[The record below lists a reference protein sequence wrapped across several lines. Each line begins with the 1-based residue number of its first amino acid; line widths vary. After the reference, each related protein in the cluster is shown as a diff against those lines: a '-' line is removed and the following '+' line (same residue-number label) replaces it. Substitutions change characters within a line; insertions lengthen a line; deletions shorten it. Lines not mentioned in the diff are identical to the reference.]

1 MLRRLQSKTILTI
14 AVLLL
19 VGFNT
24 GYFLPRFP
32 SQSLN
37 LFNLVPGAFA
47 LATPANYLSFQ
58 GQLTDQN
65 GAPIT
70 TMKTLTLSI
79 YDALSGGNLI
89 YNETQSVTPDSRGI
103 FYVQI
108 GFAAGNGVPA
118 GSQSW
123 PLMFDLP
130 YWLAVRVG
138 VTGAYLSPRISITS
152 SPYPL
157 TRSSVPARSFT
168 TGANP
173 PCTDTTNG
181 AAKNMGFG
189 VTYTT
194 SASTTGTIYIGLT
207 FDLKSPAVAASDTST
222 WQLVWGTGSAPA
234 CNAAPSGTARGNSY
248 IVQPGATVF
257 LEMAQSVGVTI
268 TGLSPSTAH
277 WFDVQATDNSVNGWI
292 YSKPVLSVT
301 DIVSSTNPSAA
312 TSFVSNANTCND
324 VTTVA
329 RMMGFGLTYTTG
341 RSDQYS
347 GDIYVTLTFQTDW
360 PTNSIDTTKWQVAW
374 GTSGAPACNA
384 GATGTPVGK
393 QYTIAD
399 QTTNHLMEPQNTGF
413 VLTGLTAS
421 TTYWFD
427 VQATDSATNTWTY
440 SKPQMAVIE
449 EPILPGVPS
458 NLYFTSDA
466 NSCGTASAAG
476 VMGLGPASGSVGV
489 YYQTSSSSS
498 GNIYGTFTFNL
509 ATAAT
514 SGQLATW
521 QLAFGIGATPI
532 CAAAATGTLVGNSY
546 SFNSEAAVVGGNAE
560 TVSFVLT
567 GLLKDTI
574 YWFDVKMI
582 ASSGTVTASNPQLS
596 VSEATLGDIPHSNVH
611 FMSTTASCADSTAS
625 AVMGGLSS
633 SATNGVLPM
642 TYTVRSWGTGNIQV
656 TLNFKITTP
665 AVASGDTTQWQFNYG
680 TGATPA
686 CSAGVTGTTVGN
698 LYEQISNTATPR
710 QYSESLSVVITG
722 LTQGTTYWFDVRV
735 TDGNTNTWTYA
746 NPQISVV
753 EVA

>member
-1 MLRRLQSKTILTI
+1 MSRRLQSKTILTI

-37 LFNLVPGAFA
+37 LFNLVPGPFA
-47 LATPANYLSFQ
+47 LATPANYLSCQ
-58 GQLTDQN
+58 GQLTDPS
-65 GAPIT
+65 GVPIT
-70 TMKTLTLSI
+70 TTKTLTLSI

-89 YNETQSVTPDSRGI
+89 YNETQLVTPDSRGI

-108 GFAAGNGVPA
+108 GLAAGNGVPA

-138 VTGAYLSPRISITS
+138 VTGAYLSPRISITN

-157 TRSSVPARSFT
+157 TRSSVPARAFT

-312 TSFVSNANTCND
+312 TSFVSNALTCND

-360 PTNSIDTTKWQVAW
+360 PTNSIDTTKWQVA
-374 GTSGAPACNA
+374 
-384 GATGTPVGK
+384 
-393 QYTIAD
+393 
-399 QTTNHLMEPQNTGF
+399 
-413 VLTGLTAS
+413 
-421 TTYWFD
+421 
-427 VQATDSATNTWTY
+427 
-440 SKPQMAVIE
+440 
-449 EPILPGVPS
+449 
-458 NLYFTSDA
+458 
-466 NSCGTASAAG
+466 CGTASAAG

-582 ASSGTVTASNPQLS
+582 SSTGTVTASNPQLS
-596 VSEATLGDIPHSNVH
+596 VSEATIGDIPHDNVH

-633 SATNGVLPM
+633 TATNGILPM
-642 TYTVRSWGTGNIQV
+642 TYTVTSWGSGNLHV

-698 LYEQISNTATPR
+698 LYEQISNTASAR

>member
-1 MLRRLQSKTILTI
+1 
-14 AVLLL
+14 
-19 VGFNT
+19 
-24 GYFLPRFP
+24 
-32 SQSLN
+32 
-37 LFNLVPGAFA
+37 
-47 LATPANYLSFQ
+47 
-58 GQLTDQN
+58 
-65 GAPIT
+65 
-70 TMKTLTLSI
+70 
-79 YDALSGGNLI
+79 
-89 YNETQSVTPDSRGI
+89 
-103 FYVQI
+103 
-108 GFAAGNGVPA
+108 
-118 GSQSW
+118 
-123 PLMFDLP
+123 
-130 YWLAVRVG
+130 
-138 VTGAYLSPRISITS
+138 
-152 SPYPL
+152 
-157 TRSSVPARSFT
+157 
-168 TGANP
+168 
-173 PCTDTTNG
+173 
-181 AAKNMGFG
+181 
-189 VTYTT
+189 
-194 SASTTGTIYIGLT
+194 
-207 FDLKSPAVAASDTST
+207 
-222 WQLVWGTGSAPA
+222 
-234 CNAAPSGTARGNSY
+234 
-248 IVQPGATVF
+248 
-257 LEMAQSVGVTI
+257 MAQSVGATI
-268 TGLSPSTAH
+268 TGLSQSTAY

-292 YSKPVLSVT
+292 YSKPALSVT

-329 RMMGFGLTYTTG
+329 RMMGFGLLYTTG

-347 GDIYVTLTFQTDW
+347 GDIYVTLTFQTNW
-360 PTNSIDTTKWQVAW
+360 PTNSIDTTKWQVAF
-374 GTSGAPACNA
+374 GTGSAPACNA
-384 GATGTPVGK
+384 AGTGTPVGK

-399 QTTNHLMEPQNTGF
+399 QTTNQLQEPQNTGF
-413 VLTGLTAS
+413 VLTGLTAA

-440 SKPQMAVIE
+440 SKPQMAVVE

-466 NSCGTASAAG
+466 NSCGSASATG

-521 QLAFGIGATPI
+521 QLAFGTGATPI
-532 CAAAATGTLVGNSY
+532 CAAATTGTLVGNSY

-567 GLLKDTI
+567 GLLRDTI

-633 SATNGVLPM
+633 SATNGILPM

-665 AVASGDTTQWQFNYG
+665 AVNNINTQWQFNYG

-686 CSAGVTGTTVGN
+686 CSAATTGTPVGN
-698 LYEQISNTATPR
+698 LYEQITTVAAAK

-722 LTQGTTYWFDVRV
+722 LTQGTTYWFDLRV
-735 TDGNTNTWTYA
+735 TDSDTSTWTYA

-753 EVA
+753 EIA

>member
-698 LYEQISNTATPR
+698 LYEQISTAAAPR
-710 QYSESLSVVITG
+710 QYSESLTVVITG
-722 LTQGTTYWFDVRV
+722 LTQGTTYWFDLRV
-735 TDGNTNTWTYA
+735 TDSNTDAWTYA

>member
-1 MLRRLQSKTILTI
+1 MSRRLQSKTILTI

-65 GAPIT
+65 GAPIIT
-70 TMKTLTLSI
+70 TKTLTLSI

-108 GFAAGNGVPA
+108 GSAAGNGVPA

-138 VTGAYLSPRISITS
+138 VTGAYLSPRISITN

-222 WQLVWGTGSAPA
+222 WQLVWGAGSAPA

-268 TGLSPSTAH
+268 TGLSPSTAY
-277 WFDVQATDNSVNGWI
+277 WIDVQATDNSVNGWI
-292 YSKPVLSVT
+292 YSKPALSVT

-312 TSFVSNANTCND
+312 TSFVSNAVTCND

-360 PTNSIDTTKWQVAW
+360 PTNSIDPTKWQVAW

-413 VLTGLTAS
+413 VLTGLTAA

-440 SKPQMAVIE
+440 SKPQMAVVE

-466 NSCGTASAAG
+466 NSCGSASATG

-489 YYQTSSSSS
+489 YYQTSSSTS

-514 SGQLATW
+514 TGQLATW
-521 QLAFGIGATPI
+521 QLAFGTGAAPI
-532 CAAAATGTLVGNSY
+532 CAAGATGTLVGNSY

-567 GLLKDTI
+567 GLARDTI

-582 ASSGTVTASNPQLS
+582 SSTGTVTASNPQLS

-611 FMSTTASCADSTAS
+611 FMSTTASCADTTAS

-656 TLNFKITTP
+656 TFNFKITTP
-665 AVASGDTTQWQFNYG
+665 AINLINTQWQFNYG

-686 CSAGVTGTTVGN
+686 CSAAVTGTPVGN
-698 LYEQISNTATPR
+698 LYEQITTAAAVK
-710 QYSESLSVVITG
+710 QYSESLTVVLTG

-735 TDGNTNTWTYA
+735 TDSSVDTWTYA

>member
-1 MLRRLQSKTILTI
+1 MSRRLQSKTILTI

-123 PLMFDLP
+123 PLMLDLP

-138 VTGAYLSPRISITS
+138 TNGAYLSPRISITS

-157 TRSSVPARSFT
+157 TRSSVPARSFASNT
-168 TGANP
+168 LSCLDSTSLS
-173 PCTDTTNG
+173 
-181 AAKNMGFG
+181 AKNMGFG
-189 VTYTT
+189 TVVTYTT

-207 FDLKSPAVAASDTST
+207 FDLKSPAVSASDTST

-360 PTNSIDTTKWQVAW
+360 PTNSIDTTNWQVAW
-374 GTSGAPACNA
+374 GTSGVPACNA
-384 GATGTPVGK
+384 GATGTPLGK

-399 QTTNHLMEPQNTGF
+399 QTTNRLQEPQNTGF
-413 VLTGLTAS
+413 VLTGLTA
-421 TTYWFD
+421 
-427 VQATDSATNTWTY
+427 AT
-440 SKPQMAVIE
+440 
-449 EPILPGVPS
+449 
-458 NLYFTSDA
+458 
-466 NSCGTASAAG
+466 
-476 VMGLGPASGSVGV
+476 
-489 YYQTSSSSS
+489 
-498 GNIYGTFTFNL
+498 
-509 ATAAT
+509 
-514 SGQLATW
+514 
-521 QLAFGIGATPI
+521 
-532 CAAAATGTLVGNSY
+532 
-546 SFNSEAAVVGGNAE
+546 
-560 TVSFVLT
+560 
-567 GLLKDTI
+567 
-574 YWFDVKMI
+574 
-582 ASSGTVTASNPQLS
+582 
-596 VSEATLGDIPHSNVH
+596 
-611 FMSTTASCADSTAS
+611 
-625 AVMGGLSS
+625 
-633 SATNGVLPM
+633 
-642 TYTVRSWGTGNIQV
+642 
-656 TLNFKITTP
+656 
-665 AVASGDTTQWQFNYG
+665 
-680 TGATPA
+680 
-686 CSAGVTGTTVGN
+686 
-698 LYEQISNTATPR
+698 
-710 QYSESLSVVITG
+710 
-722 LTQGTTYWFDVRV
+722 
-735 TDGNTNTWTYA
+735 
-746 NPQISVV
+746 
-753 EVA
+753 

>member
-1 MLRRLQSKTILTI
+1 
-14 AVLLL
+14 
-19 VGFNT
+19 
-24 GYFLPRFP
+24 
-32 SQSLN
+32 
-37 LFNLVPGAFA
+37 
-47 LATPANYLSFQ
+47 
-58 GQLTDQN
+58 
-65 GAPIT
+65 
-70 TMKTLTLSI
+70 
-79 YDALSGGNLI
+79 
-89 YNETQSVTPDSRGI
+89 
-103 FYVQI
+103 
-108 GFAAGNGVPA
+108 
-118 GSQSW
+118 
-123 PLMFDLP
+123 
-130 YWLAVRVG
+130 
-138 VTGAYLSPRISITS
+138 
-152 SPYPL
+152 
-157 TRSSVPARSFT
+157 
-168 TGANP
+168 
-173 PCTDTTNG
+173 
-181 AAKNMGFG
+181 MGFG

-665 AVASGDTTQWQFNYG
+665 AINLINTQWQFNYG

-686 CSAGVTGTTVGN
+686 CSAAVTGTPVGN
-698 LYEQISNTATPR
+698 LYEQITTAAAVK
-710 QYSESLSVVITG
+710 QYSESLTVVLTG

>member
-1 MLRRLQSKTILTI
+1 
-14 AVLLL
+14 
-19 VGFNT
+19 
-24 GYFLPRFP
+24 
-32 SQSLN
+32 
-37 LFNLVPGAFA
+37 
-47 LATPANYLSFQ
+47 
-58 GQLTDQN
+58 
-65 GAPIT
+65 
-70 TMKTLTLSI
+70 
-79 YDALSGGNLI
+79 
-89 YNETQSVTPDSRGI
+89 
-103 FYVQI
+103 
-108 GFAAGNGVPA
+108 
-118 GSQSW
+118 
-123 PLMFDLP
+123 
-130 YWLAVRVG
+130 
-138 VTGAYLSPRISITS
+138 
-152 SPYPL
+152 
-157 TRSSVPARSFT
+157 
-168 TGANP
+168 
-173 PCTDTTNG
+173 
-181 AAKNMGFG
+181 MGFG

-207 FDLKSPAVAASDTST
+207 FDLKSAAVSASDTST
-222 WQLVWGTGSAPA
+222 WQLVYGTGSAPA

-248 IVQPGATVF
+248 LAQPGAVAF
-257 LEMAQSVGVTI
+257 LEMAQSVGATI
-268 TGLSPSTAH
+268 TGLSQSTTY

-329 RMMGFGLTYTTG
+329 RMMGFGLLYTTG

-347 GDIYVTLTFQTDW
+347 GDIYVTLTFQTNW
-360 PTNSIDTTKWQVAW
+360 PTNSIDTTKWQVAF
-374 GTSGAPACNA
+374 GTGSAPACNA
-384 GATGTPVGK
+384 AGTGTPVGK

-399 QTTNHLMEPQNTGF
+399 QTTNQLQEPQNTGF
-413 VLTGLTAS
+413 VLTGLTAA

-466 NSCGTASAAG
+466 NSCGSASATG

-521 QLAFGIGATPI
+521 QLAFGTGATPI

-567 GLLKDTI
+567 GLLRDTI

-642 TYTVRSWGTGNIQV
+642 TYTIRSWGTGNIQV

-686 CSAGVTGTTVGN
+686 CSAAVTGTPVGN
-698 LYEQISNTATPR
+698 LYEQISNTATAR

>member
-70 TMKTLTLSI
+70 TTKTLTLSI

-108 GFAAGNGVPA
+108 GLAAGNGVPA

-138 VTGAYLSPRISITS
+138 VTGAYLSPRISITN

-168 TGANP
+168 SNANT
-173 PCTDTTNG
+173 CTDTTSG
-181 AAKNMGFG
+181 SAKNMGLG

-360 PTNSIDTTKWQVAW
+360 PTNSIDTTKWQVAC

-596 VSEATLGDIPHSNVH
+596 VSEATIGDIPHSNVH
-611 FMSTTASCADSTAS
+611 FMSTTASCADTTAS

-665 AVASGDTTQWQFNYG
+665 AINLINTQWQFNYG

-686 CSAGVTGTTVGN
+686 CSAAVTGTPVGN
-698 LYEQISNTATPR
+698 LYEQITTAAAVK
-710 QYSESLSVVITG
+710 QYSESLTVVLTG

-735 TDGNTNTWTYA
+735 TDSSVDTWTYA